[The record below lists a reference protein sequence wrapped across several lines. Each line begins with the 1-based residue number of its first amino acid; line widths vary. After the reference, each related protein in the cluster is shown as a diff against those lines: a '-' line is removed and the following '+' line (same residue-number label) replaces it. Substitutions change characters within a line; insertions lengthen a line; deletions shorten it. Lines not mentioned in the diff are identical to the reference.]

1 VRKPRVTKADR
12 ALMEQEKHDRE
23 KMAATI
29 AAKQPIAAAYLGTG
43 TMT

>member
-1 VRKPRVTKADR
+1 
-12 ALMEQEKHDRE
+12 MEQEKHDRE

-29 AAKQPIAAAYLGTG
+29 AAKQPIAAAYVGTG